1 MKCNQLPERP
11 LAQSYERS
19 EAGFQLLLDPGS
31 ISVRGVAQRN
41 LDEWVNE
48 TMYSSQS
55 HIWQLCTTSTGNTAK
70 RLFITLALS

>member
-1 MKCNQLPERP
+1 MTVDIKLLERNGAEVSGMKCNQVPERP

-41 LDEWVNE
+41 LDE
-48 TMYSSQS
+48 
-55 HIWQLCTTSTGNTAK
+55 
-70 RLFITLALS
+70 

>member
-1 MKCNQLPERP
+1 MTVDIKLRQRSGCEVSGMKCKQLPERP
-11 LAQSYERS
+11 LAQSYDRS

-48 TMYSSQS
+48 TMYS
-55 HIWQLCTTSTGNTAK
+55 
-70 RLFITLALS
+70 